1 MENKRKISVTEG
13 RKERVDMYIKSASGL
28 SRGQAQ
34 KLIDAGNVSING
46 KPVKNYHT
54 KVKGGDIIEYTEE
67 LPGPLE
73 IKPADI
79 PVNIIYEDDEILV
92 INKHAGLVVH
102 PAPGHYDDTLLN
114 ALVGKH
120 LQADNFVYTPQRLG
134 IVHRLDKDTSGVMV
148 VAKLEKMRLQLS
160 AMFKRKEVGK
170 IYNCLVHGVVDREG
184 RLSTMI
190 GRDLKDRK
198 KFTARSLNGKEAE
211 TLFKPIEQFYSATLL
226 ELKILTGRTHQIRVH
241 MNYIRHEV
249 VGDPVYGDRNKD
261 MQLVEYFGY
270 DRKSLSDLLPRQ
282 MLHARVLEF
291 AHPVTQKKFKFEAP
305 LPEDFEKVL
314 IMLRKKENG

>member
-13 RKERVDMYIKSASGL
+13 KKERVDMYIKSASGF

-46 KPVKNYHT
+46 KPVRNYHT
-54 KVKGGDIIEYTEE
+54 KVKGGDVIEYTEE
-67 LPGPLE
+67 LPEPLE

-79 PVNIIYEDDEILV
+79 PVNIIYEDDELLV

-102 PAPGHYDDTLLN
+102 PAPGHYDDTLVN

-120 LQADNFVYTPQRLG
+120 IQAVNFAYTPQRLG

-148 VAKLEKMRLQLS
+148 VAKSEKTRLRLS

-170 IYNCLVHGVVDREG
+170 IYNCLVHGVIDREG

-190 GRDLKDRK
+190 GRDTKDRK
-198 KFTARSLNGKEAE
+198 KFTARGMDGKEAE
-211 TLFKPIEQFYSATLL
+211 TLFMPIEHFYSATLL
-226 ELKILTGRTHQIRVH
+226 ELRILTGRTHQIRVH
-241 MNYIRHEV
+241 MNYIKHEV
-249 VGDPVYGDRNKD
+249 LGDPVYGDRNKD
-261 MQLVEYFGY
+261 IQLVEYFGY
-270 DRKSLSDLLPRQ
+270 DRKSADDLLPRQ

-291 AHPVTQKKFKFEAP
+291 EHPATGKKMRFEAP
-305 LPEDFEKVL
+305 AAGGF
-314 IMLRKKENG
+314 